1 MEKEITINTNK
12 TYTKSE
18 YARAYNVSRPTI
30 DSMIKSKELHA
41 IEVKGTTLILAK

>member
-1 MEKEITINTNK
+1 MEKQVTINTSK

-18 YARAYNVSRPTI
+18 YARAYNVSRPKI
-30 DSMIKSKELHA
+30 DDMIKTKELTS

>member
-1 MEKEITINTNK
+1 MEKEVLIDVNK

-18 YARAYNVSRPTI
+18 YAKAYNISRPTI
-30 DSMIKSKELHA
+30 DKWIEDKTLKV

>member
-1 MEKEITINTNK
+1 MEKQITINTNK

-18 YARAYNVSRPTI
+18 YARAYNISRPKI
-30 DSMIKSKELHA
+30 DEMIKFKQIDF

>member
-1 MEKEITINTNK
+1 MEKQVTINTGK

-18 YARAYNVSRPTI
+18 YARAYNMSRPTI
-30 DSMIKSKELHA
+30 DSLIKSKELTA